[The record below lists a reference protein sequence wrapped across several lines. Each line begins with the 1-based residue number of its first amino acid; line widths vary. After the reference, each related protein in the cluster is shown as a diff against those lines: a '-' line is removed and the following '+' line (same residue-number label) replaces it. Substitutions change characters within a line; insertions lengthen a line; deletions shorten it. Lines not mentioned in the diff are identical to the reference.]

1 MFPLAPLC
9 GEPSPRELL
18 NIEGKL
24 VKAVCPFYFAEQA
37 CAPGQISG
45 PGDVARPFSF
55 WTVPPMDPSQ
65 QLHQPAFTVC
75 SEPGWLVAAFDRP
88 QRLLSWSINR
98 PGFQQARRVAW
109 TQVRDSDLPVEVDAA
124 EFLAARLLKK
134 GLGDAIGLM
143 TSGELNAER
152 EAIVSGG
159 VRAECLVTLGLSNAE
174 RVGQRF
180 TALAL
185 PQRTGTINMLCHVS
199 TPLSDAALIE
209 AISLATQARTVAILD
224 FGYERVLGAGAV
236 TGTGTDCVVIGCP
249 VGSLPARFA
258 GMHTL
263 VGEILGA
270 AVLQATRRA
279 MRQWLDRQGAAAS

>member
-1 MFPLAPLC
+1 
-9 GEPSPRELL
+9 
-18 NIEGKL
+18 
-24 VKAVCPFYFAEQA
+24 
-37 CAPGQISG
+37 
-45 PGDVARPFSF
+45 
-55 WTVPPMDPSQ
+55 MDPSR

-75 SEPGWLVAAFDRP
+75 SEPGWLVAVFDRP

-109 TQVRDSDLPVEVDAA
+109 LQVKNTDLPADVDAVA
-124 EFLAARLLKK
+124 LLNARMQDK
-134 GLGDAIGLM
+134 GLADAIGLM
-143 TSGELNAER
+143 TSGELEPQR
-152 EAIVSGG
+152 ETVVKGG
-159 VRAECLVTLGLSNAE
+159 VRAECLMTLGLSNAE

-199 TPLSDAALIE
+199 IPLSDAALIE

-224 FGYERVLGAGAV
+224 FGYERVRGAGAI
-236 TGTGTDCVVIGCP
+236 TGTGTDCIVIGCP
-249 VGSLPARFA
+249 IGTTPELFA

-270 AVLQATRRA
+270 AVLGATRRA
-279 MRQWLDRQGAAAS
+279 MRAWIDRQGAATG